1 MICLGYSNAVKSDQ
15 LKWLPNGSELQMTT
29 YDSSAKAK
37 SYTSFSCS
45 QDSMPEFSKKPLG
58 VRFDDIILAKL
69 GPGQVLFLFL
79 GCGHLFLCTK
89 RFCFLF
95 IQITGIVQEII
106 WEVRCILIVALA
118 LDKMIL
124 VQFSL
129 W

>member
-69 GPGQVLFLFL
+69 GPGQVLFLSWMWPTVLVYKTFL
-79 GCGHLFLCTK
+79 
-89 RFCFLF
+89 LF
-95 IQITGIVQEII
+95 IYTNYWYCTRNNMGSEMHSDSCASI
-106 WEVRCILIVALA
+106 R
-118 LDKMIL
+118 
-124 VQFSL
+124 
-129 W
+129 